1 MYYIIIP
8 FRNNPNE
15 QRDKHLRYFIQNSVP
30 LFKKILIDF
39 KLVVV
44 IQSSGAPFNRGA
56 LINIGVKLTDSQP
69 GDIFFTHDVDINPFE
84 KTILKYYKPP
94 IDHGYIQGI
103 YTSAWDTL
111 GGIVKFKKN
120 DFLKINGFNNMFW
133 GWGGEDK
140 DLQNRASFHNLW
152 IQKNITNRPEDSSE
166 WFKVFDHPRNR
177 NSNQNPLKQY
187 LLNGYPRFS
196 RTKVQRYIKSTGIS
210 NIKYTINSDDSNLD
224 IRYINVTIPYNPN
237 DNNRYLQILSKFV

>member
-1 MYYIIIP
+1 MYENIIIIP
-8 FRNNPNE
+8 YRHRE
-15 QRDKHLRYFIQNSVP
+15 KHLEYFIKNTIP
-30 LFKKILIDF
+30 LFQKYLPNTK
-39 KLVVV
+39 VV
-44 IQSSGAPFNRGA
+44 IVEQNDEKLFNRGA
-56 LINIGVKLTDSQP
+56 VLNVGFKEYQNKTKY
-69 GDIFFTHDVDINPFE
+69 FFTHDVDINPFE
-84 KTILKYYKPP
+84 KTLLKYYKPP
-94 IDHGYIQGI
+94 IDDGYIQGI

-152 IQKNITNRPEDSSE
+152 IQKNITNRPEDSSG

-210 NIKYTINSDDSNLD
+210 NIKYKINSDDSNLG

-237 DNNRYLQILSKFV
+237 DNNKYLQILSKFV